1 METPLAILFGCIVGF
16 SLGLTG
22 GGGAIFAVP
31 LLVYGLNIAP
41 REAVLISLFVV
52 GVTAF
57 VGFVQRAVKHTVEFP
72 TAFLFGAAGMT
83 TAPLGARLA
92 AVIPEWLLLLGFSGL
107 MLLIAGRMW
116 LKASADSQA
125 VVCAPT
131 DENAGPHCKRDPQGQ
146 LRLTSRCVLLL
157 TVVGLAT
164 GVLTG
169 LFGVG
174 GGFLIVP
181 ALMTFSGMGI
191 QRAVGTSML
200 VVALVSASGIGS
212 SLFFG
217 EAIQFAVAL
226 PFLLGSQL
234 GLVAGTLTAGR
245 LEGPRLQQVF
255 AAAIVVVAIFV
266 IVRTL
271 MN

>member
-31 LLVYGLNIAP
+31 LLVYGLNTAP

-57 VGFVQRAVKHTVEFP
+57 VGFVQRALKRTVEFP
-72 TAFLFGAAGMT
+72 TALLFGAAGMT
-83 TAPLGARLA
+83 TAPVGSRLA
-92 AVIPEWLLLLGFSGL
+92 AMTPEWLLLLGFSGL
-107 MLLIAGRMW
+107 MILIAGRMW
-116 LKASADSQA
+116 LKASADGHTG
-125 VVCAPT
+125 VGVPI
-131 DENAGPHCKRDPQGQ
+131 DDNAGPHCKRDPVGKLQ
-146 LRLTSRCVLLL
+146 LTSRCALLL
-157 TVVGLAT
+157 TAVGLAT

-169 LFGVG
+169 FFGVG

-191 QRAVGTSML
+191 QRAVGTSLL
-200 VVALVSASGIGS
+200 VITLVSASGIGS
-212 SLFFG
+212 SLYFG
-217 EAIQFAVAL
+217 EPIRFAVAL

-255 AAAIVVVAIFV
+255 AVAIVVVAIFV
-266 IVRTL
+266 LVRTL
-271 MN
+271 LS